1 MSRKYTAILV
11 DDEKASRVSLR
22 SFIQSYCPQIELLGE
37 AVNIEEA
44 AYLIAE
50 HDPEILFLDI
60 EMPHGNGFDL
70 LDKYQ
75 KPKFQVIFVTAFS
88 HYAMKAL
95 KLAAAQYLLKPI
107 DINELEQA
115 VHQVCQNIDEEKKWE
130 HTVLLLENIKSE
142 KFKKIVIPLMTG
154 FEVVDPD
161 AVFYIE
167 ADDNF
172 SIIHLKDRKP
182 LMACRKLKFY
192 EENLSEA
199 GFYRVHRSTIVN
211 LNHVVKYTKGKAAF
225 VTLSNGKEV
234 DISLSRKSG
243 FVEKFLG

>member
-1 MSRKYTAILV
+1 MTRKYTAIIV

-22 SFIQSYCPQIELLGE
+22 SFLNAYCPQIELVGE
-37 AVNIEEA
+37 AVNIKEA
-44 AYLIAE
+44 AYVIA
-50 HDPEILFLDI
+50 DKGPEILFLDV
-60 EMPHGNGFDL
+60 EMPHGNAFDL

-75 KPKFQVIFVTAFS
+75 SPNFHVIFVTAFS

-95 KLAAAQYLLKPI
+95 KLSAAQYLLKPV

-130 HTVLLLENIKSE
+130 HTILLLENIKSE
-142 KFKKIVIPLMTG
+142 KFKKIVIPLMSG
-154 FEVVDPD
+154 FEVVNPD
-161 AVFYIE
+161 EVLYIE

-172 SIIHLKDRKP
+172 SIIHLHDRKP

-192 EENLSEA
+192 EENLSEV
-199 GFYRVHRSTIVN
+199 GFYRVHRSTMIN

-225 VTLSNGKEV
+225 VTISNGKEI
-234 DISLSRKSG
+234 DIAQSRKAG